1 MSKPL
6 HLVARCAFATFACA
20 IASFIAPSSASAQA
34 IIRDVEIE
42 NTLKV
47 YDTPVL
53 RAAGIDPD
61 SVQFHVVQDSS
72 INAFVSNGRNIF
84 VHTGLILA
92 AKNPN
97 EIIGVMAHETGH
109 LLDEHQLRAG
119 ENIDVAMRPMLL
131 SIGLGV
137 LAMMAGQPAAGAALI
152 AGSQQFAMGDFVRF
166 TQAQESSAD
175 QAGATLLEQSGQ
187 SGRGLIEFFNRELR
201 PYEFMT
207 RRLPAWMMTHPYSSD
222 RVESLRRRVEGAA
235 HYDAQDTDDNW
246 RRFKFMQ
253 AKLVGFIQTQN
264 QTLAKYP
271 LSDTSEFGRYARA
284 IAYYRVSDFPPAE
297 AELNSLLQEEP
308 NNPYF
313 LELMGQILFESN
325 RAPASV
331 PFYRRSLAQNTH
343 SALFQ
348 INLARALDGA
358 NAPGSSEE
366 SIGLLRQATAEE
378 PDNAFAWRE
387 MADVYSNRHQEGLA
401 EWAWAEQ
408 SFAVL
413 DCGTAYDFAQR
424 SIRTM
429 GHDGAVAQ
437 PIAAR
442 RAQDIVDICGEVLRP
457 HDGMTV
463 TPTGGSSRTGRRSG

>member
-1 MSKPL
+1 MKKPL
-6 HLVARCAFATFACA
+6 HFLARSGFAAFACA
-20 IASFIAPSSASAQA
+20 AASFASPATASAQA

-42 NTLKV
+42 DTLKV

-61 SVQFHVVQDSS
+61 TVRFHLVQDSS

-84 VHTGLILA
+84 VHSGLILA

-109 LLDEHQLRAG
+109 LLDEHQLRADA
-119 ENIDVAMRPMLL
+119 NINVAMRPMLL

-175 QAGATLLEQSGQ
+175 QAGATMLEQTGQ
-187 SGRGLIEFFNRELR
+187 SGRGLIDFFNRELR

-222 RVESLRRRVEGAA
+222 RVESLRRRVEAA
-235 HYDAQDTDDNW
+235 PHYSAQDTDENW
-246 RRFKFMQ
+246 RRFRFMQ

-271 LSDTSEFGRYARA
+271 LTDTSVYARYARA
-284 IAYYRVSDFPPAE
+284 ISYYRVSDFPPAE
-297 AELNSLLQEEP
+297 AELNSLLAGDP
-308 NNPYF
+308 NNPYY

-325 RAPASV
+325 RAAASV
-331 PFYRRSLAQNTH
+331 PFYRRSLAQNPH

-348 INLARALDGA
+348 INLARAIDGA
-358 NAPGSSEE
+358 PAAAGSSDE

-387 MADVYSNRHQEGLA
+387 MADVYANRRQEGLA

-429 GHDGAVAQ
+429 GHDGATAQ
-437 PIAAR
+437 PIAAQ
-442 RAQDIVDICGEVLRP
+442 RAHDIVDICGDALREQN
-457 HDGMTV
+457 GGVSV
-463 TPTGGSSRTGRRSG
+463 TPTGGRRR